1 MQNVGFTAWPLSLS
15 SMHFRFPHVF
25 SGLHSCGLALSVC
38 ATVCLFIRPR
48 KDLLVTFEIGQFA
61 RAVHIHVQVSVW
73 TWVFVAPG

>member
-48 KDLLVTFEIGQFA
+48 KDLLVTFEFGQL
-61 RAVHIHVQVSVW
+61 HVLYTSMCR
-73 TWVFVAPG
+73 FPCGLRCS